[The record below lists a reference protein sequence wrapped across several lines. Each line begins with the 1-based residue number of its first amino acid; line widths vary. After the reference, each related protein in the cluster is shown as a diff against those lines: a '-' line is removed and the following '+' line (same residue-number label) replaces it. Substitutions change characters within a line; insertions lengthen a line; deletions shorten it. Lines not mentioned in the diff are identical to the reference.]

1 METRS
6 NQVLVGS
13 IVLGIILCIAVF
25 LVWLSGLSGGRT
37 KQYDVFFKQ
46 SVDGLAKGSSVTF
59 SGVPSGQIKDIAL
72 WKDNPEFVRVR
83 IEVKDETPILEGT
96 TATIAGVGFTGVS
109 QVTLDGA
116 IKGQPP
122 ITEPGPGGVPVIP
135 TKRGGLGA
143 LLNSAPQLLER
154 ISTLTERL
162 TELLS
167 DKNQKS
173 MTGILANVD
182 RLSGSLA
189 DRGPEIAS
197 TIAETRIAVAQAGN
211 AAEKIGNL
219 AASVDGQA
227 GPLIGDLRQATAS
240 AKHSMDT
247 LDATLKDAQP
257 GVQAFSK
264 QTLPEIGQLVR
275 DLRVMSESLTAVA
288 GRLDQGGGDRAD
300 LESAPARLSAAWR
313 PPMKPVV
320 PLLMVA
326 LLAGCVSFG
335 PKAPKSLLTLN
346 ATTTVVAGTSRI
358 AASGETITVLTP
370 VTPAAIATT
379 RIPVYDGVSNLA
391 YVRDA
396 AWNEAP
402 ARLFQRLLSETVAQK
417 TGRIVLDF
425 RQATLDPGTRL
436 SGQLLS
442 FGVDAATMQA
452 VVTYDGIVTRSKGG
466 IETRRFEARVPV
478 AAVEGRAVGAAL
490 NQAANDA
497 AAQIAEWVK

>member
-13 IVLGIILCIAVF
+13 VVLAIVVFIAVF
-25 LVWLSGLSGGRT
+25 LVWLSGISGGHSKT
-37 KQYDVFFKQ
+37 YDIFFKQ

-109 QVTLDGA
+109 QITLDGA
-116 IKGQPP
+116 VKGAPP
-122 ITEPGPGGVPVIP
+122 ISDPGPAGVPVIP

-162 TELLS
+162 TELLN

-173 MTGILANVD
+173 LQGILANVD

-189 DRGPEIAS
+189 DRGPEIAA
-197 TIAETRIAVAQAGN
+197 TIAETRVAVAQAGN

-219 AASVDGQA
+219 AATVDGQA
-227 GPLIGDLRQATAS
+227 GPLVSDLRQATAS
-240 AKHSMDT
+240 AKRSMDT

-288 GRLDQGGGDRAD
+288 GRLDQGG
-300 LESAPARLSAAWR
+300 
-313 PPMKPVV
+313 
-320 PLLMVA
+320 
-326 LLAGCVSFG
+326 
-335 PKAPKSLLTLN
+335 
-346 ATTTVVAGTSRI
+346 
-358 AASGETITVLTP
+358 ASGLISSP
-370 VTPAAIATT
+370 
-379 RIPVYDGVSNLA
+379 
-391 YVRDA
+391 
-396 AWNEAP
+396 
-402 ARLFQRLLSETVAQK
+402 RLPDYQPHG
-417 TGRIVLDF
+417 GR
-425 RQATLDPGTRL
+425 R
-436 SGQLLS
+436 
-442 FGVDAATMQA
+442 
-452 VVTYDGIVTRSKGG
+452 
-466 IETRRFEARVPV
+466 
-478 AAVEGRAVGAAL
+478 
-490 NQAANDA
+490 
-497 AAQIAEWVK
+497 